1 MKIRRGLSVFF
12 LFLLLLSLT
21 LSPTALAAEEELEI
35 HIAAKAALLVD
46 PTTNELLYEQN
57 AHERLYP
64 ASLTKVMT
72 ALLIL
77 EAVERGELQMDQMVV
92 ASESALAPIPF
103 DASVAGIKAGDALT
117 VENLLNCILVV
128 SGADA
133 CNILAEAAAGSI
145 SAFVDQMNERAEA
158 LGCENTHFVN
168 TTGLHDDDHY
178 STAYDLYRITMA
190 AMACEKFMP
199 ICDTRSFTLP
209 ATAQSPQRTYH
220 TTNYLLS
227 PYRASGYV
235 YQYAHGVKTGFHSK
249 AGNCLISTAEKDG
262 RTLLGVVMGAEQV
275 QTETGGKRVESF
287 TEMVRL
293 FKWGFDHFKRQT
305 ILSAREPIYELTVAL
320 SERDFVVLHPAYDVV
335 RLLPTDVDVDNLERT
350 FYFPSE
356 VVDAPISEGDELG
369 EVTLSSGDT
378 VYATVPLLAL
388 TNVDASRLLV
398 FRRDAMEFLH
408 RRDVRIG
415 AAAVILGAAALSILM
430 RAIGK
435 RKRYGKKNHY
445 TQSTA
450 YRGRKRR

>member
-1 MKIRRGLSVFF
+1 MKIHRALSI
-12 LFLLLLSLT
+12 FLLVLT
-21 LSPTALAAEEELEI
+21 LLTLGLTPAAAAEEEPMRV
-35 HIAAKAALLVD
+35 AAKAALLVD
-46 PTTNELLYEQN
+46 PTTGEVLYEQN
-57 AHERLYP
+57 AQERLYP

-72 ALLIL
+72 ALLVL
-77 EAVERGELQMDQMVV
+77 EAAERGELEMDQMVT
-92 ASESALAPIPF
+92 ATASALSPIPY
-103 DASVAGIKAGDALT
+103 DASTAGIKAGDTLT
-117 VENLLNCILVV
+117 VRNLLNCILVV

-133 CNILAEAAAGSI
+133 CNILAEAVDGSLD
-145 SAFVDQMNERAEA
+145 AFVERMNRRAAE
-158 LGCENTHFVN
+158 LGCTDTHFVN

-178 STAYDLYRITMA
+178 STARDLYRITMA
-190 AMACEKFMP
+190 ALEQELFLP

-209 ATAQSPQRTYH
+209 ATAQSKQRTYH

-235 YQYAHGVKTGFHSK
+235 YQYAHGVKTGFTSK

-262 RTLLGVVMGAEQV
+262 RSLLGVVLGAEQV

-305 ILSAREPIYELTVAL
+305 ILSSREPIYELTVAL

-335 RLLPTDVDVDNLERT
+335 RLLPSDLGTDDLERS
-350 FYFPSE
+350 FSFPAE

-369 EVTLSSGDT
+369 EVTLRYGDT
-378 VYATVPLLAL
+378 IYATVPLLAL
-388 TNVDASRLLV
+388 TDVDASRLLV
-398 FRRDAMEFLH
+398 FRRDALAFLH

-415 AAAVILGAAALSILM
+415 AAAVILSAAALSILF
-430 RAIGK
+430 RALGK
-435 RKRYGKKNHY
+435 RRRYGKKNHY

-450 YRGRKRR
+450 YRGRRKR